1 MSEVDDMERLTV
13 RLERAMK
20 RANIG
25 APASFSLDKRASFVL
40 KRIGVGGLV
49 TLERPM
55 SVLRAIRAIENHRG

>member
-25 APASFSLDKRASFVL
+25 APSSFSLDKRANFVL

-49 TLERPM
+49 TLEKPM